1 MGADSPLR
9 HRRAGAA
16 LLTALGLGA
25 CATPAARL
33 YSDSEIS
40 AVGSKCGLAQGEV
53 LQEEEEPRLLFLFSP
68 DASPAQRKCV
78 AKWSKRHGLHLAY
91 IEGIDRAPE

>member
-1 MGADSPLR
+1 VGADATLR
-9 HRRAGAA
+9 RRWAGAA
-16 LLTALGLGA
+16 SLAALGLSA
-25 CATPAARL
+25 CVTPAARL

-53 LQEEEEPRLLFLFSP
+53 VQEEEEPRLLFLFSP

-91 IEGIDRAPE
+91 IEGIDRVPE